1 MTQHEAHI
9 LDEIKTR
16 LQQRLQ
22 LAQIRV
28 KNAQHDRM
36 YRYYKGQVDALKVML
51 QDLETL
57 KFDFGIELEPE
68 ATKPEQETSSISVPI
83 PTPSPYQALADDAV
97 KRGIITQRYSHFYHE
112 LLPGKR
118 VKGYQQLYQA
128 FETSPAFR
136 QAIQEACASPKL
148 QTSDE
153 GGT

>member
-9 LDEIKTR
+9 LDEVKTR
-16 LQQRLQ
+16 LQKRLQ

-28 KNAQHDRM
+28 KNAQHDQM
-36 YRYYKGQVDALKVML
+36 SRYYKGQVDALKVML

-68 ATKPEQETSSISVPI
+68 IIKPKQETGSIRESS

-97 KRGIITQRYSHFYHE
+97 KRGIIIQRYSHFYHE
-112 LLPGKR
+112 LLPEKR

-128 FETSPAFR
+128 FETSLEFR
-136 QAIQEACASPKL
+136 QAIQEACASPQL
-148 QTSDE
+148 RTSDE
-153 GGT
+153 EGA